1 MGQQKS
7 EVFEKLREKRDEI
20 IKRWVG
26 YALSTYPKRA
36 REFFSRQKDPFLNP
50 VGNILKNEL
59 CEIYNQLLLDRAKD
73 SIREHV
79 DAIVRVRAVQDFS
92 PSSAVMIFLGLKDI
106 VSEVLEVEDFDGPK
120 WSEVD
125 RFFRRID
132 QLCLLAFDIFMSCRE
147 KLWELKTKEVHA
159 NIRNILR
166 HYKINKGKNGGK

>member
-1 MGQQKS
+1 MSQVKN
-7 EVFEKLREKRDEI
+7 EVFDRLKSKRDEI
-20 IKRWVG
+20 IERWVG

-36 REFFSRQKDPFLNP
+36 RHFFSHQKDPFLNP

-59 CEIYNQLLLDRAKD
+59 CEIYNQLLLDKAQD

-92 PSSAVMIFLGLKDI
+92 PSSAVMIFWGLKDI
-106 VSEVLEVEDFDGPK
+106 VKEVLEIEDFDGSK

-166 HYKINKGKNGGK
+166 HYEVNKGKNLDK